1 MFHQLFATW
10 MQFVHDQGYVGVF
23 LMMAVESTVFPLPSE
38 IVVPPAAYW
47 ASQGVFTFWGVVM
60 ASTLGSW
67 FGSALSYLVARRL
80 GRPLI
85 LRYGRYLFLPE
96 KKWLLAEEW
105 INATRSSASSSRDCC
120 GRAPPGV
127 APPRR
132 ARMPFLPFTVSTLL
146 GSFAWSWVLARF
158 GQEVLGSD
166 PRLLTDPDALVH
178 VLKHKLAWL
187 VVGVAFSVR
196 SLCGHGPARPQVE
209 EDQCRAL
216 SSRASA
222 RRTPPAVTP

>member
-10 MQFVHDQGYVGVF
+10 MQFVHDTGYLGVF
-23 LMMAVESTVFPLPSE
+23 LMMAIESTVFPLPSE

-47 ASQGVFTFWGVVM
+47 ASQGAMTFWGVVL

-67 FGSALSYLVARRL
+67 FGSAASYLVARRL

-105 INATRSSASSSRDCC
+105 INRYSVVGIFFARLLPVVRHLVSLPA
-120 GRAPPGV
+120 GA
-127 APPRR
+127 
-132 ARMPFLPFTVSTLL
+132 ARMPFVPFTLSTLA

-178 VLKHKLAWL
+178 VLKDKLAWL
-187 VVGVAFSVR
+187 VAGAIALLAGYIGVDLLGRRWRKR
-196 SLCGHGPARPQVE
+196 SHAGG
-209 EDQCRAL
+209 
-216 SSRASA
+216 
-222 RRTPPAVTP
+222 

>member
-10 MQFVHDQGYVGVF
+10 MQFVHDQGYLGVF

-67 FGSALSYLVARRL
+67 FGSALSYLAARQL

-105 INATRSSASSSRDCC
+105 IKRYSVVGIFFARLLPVVRHLVSLPA
-120 GRAPPGV
+120 GA
-127 APPRR
+127 
-132 ARMPFLPFTVSTLL
+132 ARMRFLPFTVSTLL

-187 VVGVAFSVR
+187 VVGVALLFAAYVAIDLLGR
-196 SLCGHGPARPQVE
+196 RW
-209 EDQCRAL
+209 
-216 SSRASA
+216 
-222 RRTPPAVTP
+222 RRTSAGR

>member
-10 MQFVHDQGYVGVF
+10 MQFVHDQGYLGVF

-47 ASQGVFTFWGVVM
+47 ASQGAFTFWGVVL

-67 FGSALSYLVARRL
+67 FGSAASYLVARRL

-85 LRYGRYLFLPE
+85 LRYGKYLFLPE

-105 INATRSSASSSRDCC
+105 INRYSVMGIFFARLLPVVRHLVSLPA
-120 GRAPPGV
+120 GA
-127 APPRR
+127 

-178 VLKHKLAWL
+178 VLKDKLAWL
-187 VVGVAFSVR
+187 VIGVLLLFVAYVGVDLLGRRWRKR
-196 SLCGHGPARPQVE
+196 SAGG
-209 EDQCRAL
+209 
-216 SSRASA
+216 
-222 RRTPPAVTP
+222 

>member
-67 FGSALSYLVARRL
+67 FGSALSYLAARQL

-105 INATRSSASSSRDCC
+105 INRYSVVGIFFARLLPVVRHLVSLPA
-120 GRAPPGV
+120 GA
-127 APPRR
+127 

-187 VVGVAFSVR
+187 VVGVALLFAAYVAIDLLGR
-196 SLCGHGPARPQVE
+196 KW
-209 EDQCRAL
+209 
-216 SSRASA
+216 
-222 RRTPPAVTP
+222 RRTSAGS

>member
-1 MFHQLFATW
+1 MFHQLFANW
-10 MQFVHDQGYVGVF
+10 MQFVHDTGYLGVF
-23 LMMAVESTVFPLPSE
+23 LMMAIESTVFPLPSE

-47 ASQGVFTFWGVVM
+47 ASQGAMTFWGVVF

-67 FGSALSYLVARRL
+67 FGSAVSYGVARQL

-105 INATRSSASSSRDCC
+105 INRYSVVGIFFARLLPVVRHLVSLPA
-120 GRAPPGV
+120 GA
-127 APPRR
+127 
-132 ARMPFLPFTVSTLL
+132 ARMPFVPFTVSTLA

-178 VLKHKLAWL
+178 VLKAKLGWL
-187 VVGVAFSVR
+187 VAAVLALLAGYIGVDLLGR
-196 SLCGHGPARPQVE
+196 RW
-209 EDQCRAL
+209 RK
-216 SSRASA
+216 SSHAGG
-222 RRTPPAVTP
+222 